1 MMRLKKNAAIVGTM
15 SGGACTYKYEILNE
29 RGVTT

>member
-1 MMRLKKNAAIVGTM
+1 MMRLKKHAVVVGTM

-29 RGVTT
+29 REVTT